1 MNEILISQLVPGE
14 IATIAALH
22 GGSGFKNRLR
32 SVGIT
37 EGKKVRI
44 VAKHPLSGPL
54 VLEVERRQV
63 TIGRGMSQKIKV
75 VKIP

>member
-22 GGSGFKNRLR
+22 CGSGFKNSLR
-32 SVGIT
+32 SVGVT
-37 EGKKVRI
+37 EGKKVRM
-44 VAKHPLSGPL
+44 VAKHPFSGPL